1 MLQPHLVFACDQEPS
16 VLTSR
21 VDSLDCAVLCLQAS
35 LPSAANRLASCLRDM
50 AMAVEDNC
58 DVVEDAVDEMA
69 AEFVKARLP
78 PYPSALAPKGDIPTL
93 DSAICCRA
101 PVRLRTAD
109 LFPMFSVPRPHEMWA

>member
-1 MLQPHLVFACDQEPS
+1 
-16 VLTSR
+16 
-21 VDSLDCAVLCLQAS
+21 
-35 LPSAANRLASCLRDM
+35 M

-101 PVRLRTAD
+101 PVRLHTGD
-109 LFPMFSVPRPHEMWA
+109 LFNVLSAPTPRNVGMRQLKMDWWLLVLMPD